1 MFRGSTWVWGL
12 LVGAFCVGSLHS
24 QKAVEDF
31 TFNPLSVQ
39 RDPFSPP
46 EVKKGDLSVNE
57 LTRFDLFEMK
67 VVAIMTGL
75 GASKAML
82 VLPNGNTHIVQ
93 KGDKIGKNSGYIVDI
108 KANELVVLESF
119 KDFRGRVK
127 KSYESM
133 TLAK

>member
-1 MFRGSTWVWGL
+1 
-12 LVGAFCVGSLHS
+12 
-24 QKAVEDF
+24 
-31 TFNPLSVQ
+31 
-39 RDPFSPP
+39 
-46 EVKKGDLSVNE
+46 VKKGDLSGNE

-133 TLAK
+133 SLAK